1 MAHLMKDRTVKFFS
15 RNGNGT
21 QREPHHITTTS
32 LTTTPLHHLT
42 PLPSHHL
49 THPFPSH
56 LTGKD
61 VASHKT
67 TGIADALRL
76 AFPNHSEVILDGEA
90 VLRDK
95 DGLVLP
101 FGEQGVHKQKAHN
114 DVTCCL
120 LAFDLIG
127 EQQSSTRARGGRRSR
142 GGHTHR
148 SMRQ

>member
-1 MAHLMKDRTVKFFS
+1 MR
-15 RNGNGT
+15 T
-21 QREPHHITTTS
+21 QREPHHLTTTS

-127 EQQSSTRARGGRRSR
+127 EQQIAEQHKSAHSPSRLLSPLHPLPLPSFDST
-142 GGHTHR
+142 
-148 SMRQ
+148 